1 MKPSSVLFFFLKI
14 ERIDK
19 ALSRLTKK
27 IREKAQM
34 NNSNKKTQRG
44 EIILDDIEIQE
55 IIRTFTCQKIGQSR
69 KK

>member
-1 MKPSSVLFFFLKI
+1 MFFFLKI

>member
-1 MKPSSVLFFFLKI
+1 MLKI

>member
-1 MKPSSVLFFFLKI
+1 MVGFFLKI

-27 IREKAQM
+27 IRETAQM

>member
-1 MKPSSVLFFFLKI
+1 MVGFFLKI